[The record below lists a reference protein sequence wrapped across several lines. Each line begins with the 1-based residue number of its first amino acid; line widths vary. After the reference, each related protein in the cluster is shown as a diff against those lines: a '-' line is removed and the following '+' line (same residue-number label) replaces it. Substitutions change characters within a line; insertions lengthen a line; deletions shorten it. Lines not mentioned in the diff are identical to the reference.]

1 MNNLTL
7 NDLLTKVAEYNEEEI
22 DIIKKAYYFA
32 EELHKGQKRQSGE
45 DYIIHPLNVAYTLA
59 EMHAD
64 RDTICAALL
73 HDTLEDTEI
82 TKEEIA
88 ENFNETVA
96 HLVEGVTKISRMNFA
111 TKLDQNMANTRKI
124 ITSITDDVRII
135 IIKLADRLHNMRTL
149 QYKSELKQ
157 KENAEETLLLYV
169 PLADRIGAHTLK
181 TELEDL
187 SLQYLYPDEY
197 KSIEEKRFK
206 IEEDSKDCLQEMLES
221 IHSLLENKNVPHEIK
236 TRVKNIYG
244 IYKKMKEG
252 KKLSEIHDLL
262 TLKVMV
268 DSFDNCFLTLEQV
281 RSNYH
286 EINSRFKDYINNPKP
301 NMYRSLHTTVYGPE
315 DKLVQTQIR
324 TFDMDKIASYG
335 LTAYWDINK
344 GDARRVMQ
352 EELRNKYQFFDSL
365 VEINQEFA
373 DNKAFVEQ
381 IKKEIL
387 SKRILVQTKDGRI
400 IELPSDSTAIDLAY
414 KIHTDIGN
422 SMVAAIVNNVPV
434 QYDYILH
441 NKDQVTIIT
450 DTLAE
455 GPKEGWLDKTKTTR
469 AKRKIRE
476 YIRKH
481 PQQHKES
488 NKG

>member
-169 PLADRIGAHTLK
+169 PLADRIGVHTLK

-206 IEEDSKDCLQEMLES
+206 IEEDSK
-221 IHSLLENKNVPHEIK
+221 N
-236 TRVKNIYG
+236 
-244 IYKKMKEG
+244 
-252 KKLSEIHDLL
+252 
-262 TLKVMV
+262 
-268 DSFDNCFLTLEQV
+268 
-281 RSNYH
+281 
-286 EINSRFKDYINNPKP
+286 
-301 NMYRSLHTTVYGPE
+301 
-315 DKLVQTQIR
+315 
-324 TFDMDKIASYG
+324 
-335 LTAYWDINK
+335 
-344 GDARRVMQ
+344 
-352 EELRNKYQFFDSL
+352 
-365 VEINQEFA
+365 
-373 DNKAFVEQ
+373 
-381 IKKEIL
+381 
-387 SKRILVQTKDGRI
+387 
-400 IELPSDSTAIDLAY
+400 
-414 KIHTDIGN
+414 
-422 SMVAAIVNNVPV
+422 
-434 QYDYILH
+434 
-441 NKDQVTIIT
+441 
-450 DTLAE
+450 
-455 GPKEGWLDKTKTTR
+455 
-469 AKRKIRE
+469 
-476 YIRKH
+476 
-481 PQQHKES
+481 
-488 NKG
+488 

>member
-1 MNNLTL
+1 MDNLTL
-7 NDLLTKVAEYNEEEI
+7 NDLLAKVAEYNEEEI
-22 DIIKKAYYFA
+22 DKIKKAYYFA
-32 EELHKGQKRQSGE
+32 ETLHHGQKRQSGE
-45 DYIIHPLNVAYTLA
+45 DYIIHPLNVAYVLA

-169 PLADRIGAHTLK
+169 PLADRIGVHTLK

-206 IEEDSKDCLQEMLES
+206 IEEDSKGCLQEMLEN

-262 TLKVMV
+262 ALKIMV
-268 DSFDNCFLTLEQV
+268 DSFDNCFLTLGQV

-381 IKKEIL
+381 IKKEVL
-387 SKRILVQTKDGRI
+387 SKRIFVQTTDGKI

-422 SMVAAIVNNVPV
+422 SMVSAIVNNVPV
-434 QYDYILH
+434 EYDYILH
-441 NKDQVTIIT
+441 NKDRVTIVT
-450 DTLAE
+450 DELSE
-455 GPKEGWLDKTKTTR
+455 GPNEGWLDKAKTTR

-476 YIRKH
+476 YVRKH
-481 PQQHKES
+481 PTPKTEM
-488 NKG
+488 NK